1 MLKSTLKALAGIAL
15 VTFLSTSVMSVGL
28 SATSNELRESIGL
41 PPNSYGDPTEY
52 TENTGEQSTSEPS
65 ENFEVTVPEE
75 DELIEEIVT
84 GVENQDRIEDIEG
97 DIAVGESKLL
107 AFLGSDTPAISIINA
122 IEQLEDNRLQLS
134 ELTGKDEAGLAADSN
149 KSPSSDGGSNAE
161 DSSNSDTES
170 SKVEISQFL
179 QGIEQKDAA
188 GLRSLDYDIGPI
200 GDAAISVVEGYTVI
214 ETPYGFTKPSNQ
226 KEYTESKLLGMDL
239 AAEPG
244 ERILSQWNG
253 VITQI
258 TQDNNSKYNTITVYH
273 GNSTYTIYNH
283 VVPAEGV
290 AAGQTVRAGS
300 HLGNA
305 ASTVE
310 IESEKANHIFY
321 QIELNGEYINPI
333 LIYGSYGKTLYE
345 SWLTSHSCDNIVEA
359 GEKYY
364 NDLSESEDNQNE
376 DKSDDIINSVPEIV
390 F

>member
-65 ENFEVTVPEE
+65 ENSEVTVPEE

-134 ELTGKDEAGLAADSN
+134 ELTGKDEAGLATDSN
-149 KSPSSDGGSNAE
+149 KSPSNDSGSTDE

-179 QGIEQKDAA
+179 
-188 GLRSLDYDIGPI
+188 
-200 GDAAISVVEGYTVI
+200 
-214 ETPYGFTKPSNQ
+214 
-226 KEYTESKLLGMDL
+226 
-239 AAEPG
+239 
-244 ERILSQWNG
+244 
-253 VITQI
+253 
-258 TQDNNSKYNTITVYH
+258 
-273 GNSTYTIYNH
+273 
-283 VVPAEGV
+283 
-290 AAGQTVRAGS
+290 
-300 HLGNA
+300 
-305 ASTVE
+305 
-310 IESEKANHIFY
+310 
-321 QIELNGEYINPI
+321 
-333 LIYGSYGKTLYE
+333 
-345 SWLTSHSCDNIVEA
+345 
-359 GEKYY
+359 
-364 NDLSESEDNQNE
+364 
-376 DKSDDIINSVPEIV
+376 
-390 F
+390 